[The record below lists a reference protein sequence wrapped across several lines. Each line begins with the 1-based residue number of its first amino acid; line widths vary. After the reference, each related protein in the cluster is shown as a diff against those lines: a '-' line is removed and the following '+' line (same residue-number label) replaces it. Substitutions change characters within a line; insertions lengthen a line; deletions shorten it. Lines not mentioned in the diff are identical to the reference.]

1 MARSFGKDVKN
12 TFVRG
17 VVSEFSG
24 LNFPEDAA
32 VDASNVIFNSTGI
45 VSRRLGID
53 YETNHQMLTTT
64 IAAGRSVIQEYI
76 WENVDGNGSL
86 SFLVLQLGTILYF
99 YLITDTGSLS
109 ANRRPFTVSL
119 TNYTKT
125 AGSGDFPCQF
135 TQGGGHLFVAHPK
148 CDPFRVKY
156 TATASGAGSLEVTL
170 IGIKIRDLQGVDD
183 GMNTS
188 FRPVK
193 NKKTDQMNASHRYN
207 LWNQGWYGTIKV
219 QDVDGRLQALEAWRS
234 KREDFPSNSDMW
246 WVYRNA
252 NNKFDH
258 NFIDR
263 STRGTEAPKG
273 HFILNAFKQDRNAL
287 VSLEKSLPITDST
300 SERPACIAFYSGRLF
315 YAGVAA
321 PQYHDKI
328 YYSQIII
335 DGKGYEK
342 CYQHQDP
349 TDEDTA
355 SLLPTDGG
363 VITLSDVG
371 KIIKLIP
378 IQGFLLIFATNGIW
392 SIAGGAGDFKAT
404 DYSIQKISDIQTTSA
419 SSFVTPKTGFPI
431 WWNADGIYTVEVA
444 TNELTSQ
451 KNLEVK
457 SLSDSTI
464 RSTFRDIPALAKK
477 YAKGAFNPLE
487 NIIQWVYWDESP
499 STLVDY
505 YHYNKVL
512 ILDLDTNAFY
522 FWEVPYSVDTP
533 YVTGVIATR
542 GSGVELEEVVIV
554 DDAGA
559 EIEDASEDPVTV
571 FAETIVPLSSS
582 FRYTTAKFISGST
595 WDVTFSQFRQSEF
608 LDWLTDTNENGVD
621 YESFFETG
629 YVIRGDAQRTFQ
641 NNVVFVYSSAVENS
655 SCYLQG
661 IWDYSIDD
669 ESGKETSAH
678 QVYIDRSFVGVQR
691 RKIRMRGR
699 GFALQ
704 LRFFSETGKDFN
716 IVGWSAFQSANN
728 IP

>member
-64 IAAGRSVIQEYI
+64 IAANRSVIQEYI

-86 SFLVLQLGTILYF
+86 SFLVLQIGNVLYF

-119 TNYTKT
+119 TTYAKAANI
-125 AGSGDFPCQF
+125 GDFPCQF
-135 TQGGGHLFVAHPK
+135 TQGGGHLFVSNPK
-148 CDPFRVKY
+148 CEPFRIKY
-156 TATASGAGSLEVTL
+156 TATSSGAGSLEATP
-170 IGIKIRDLQGVDD
+170 ISIMIRDLQGVED
-183 GMNTS
+183 GMAVS
-188 FRPVK
+188 FRPTK
-193 NKKTDQMNASHRYN
+193 NKKVDEMNAEHRYN

-252 NNKFDH
+252 SNKFDH
-258 NFIDR
+258 SFIDR

-273 HFILNAFKQDRNAL
+273 HFIFSAFKQDRNKL
-287 VSLEKSLPITDST
+287 VSLEKTLTITDTT
-300 SERPACIAFYSGRLF
+300 SERPACIAFYAGRLF
-315 YAGVAA
+315 YAGVAS
-321 PQYHDKI
+321 PRYHDKI
-328 YYSQIII
+328 YYSQVII
-335 DGKGYEK
+335 DGKNYEK

-349 TDEDTA
+349 TDENTA

-392 SIAGGAGDFKAT
+392 SLSGGDSDFKAT
-404 DYSIQKISDIQTTSA
+404 DYSVQKISDIQTTSA

-444 TNELTSQ
+444 SSELTSR
-451 KNLEVK
+451 KSLVVK
-457 SLSDSTI
+457 SLTDQTI
-464 RSTFRDIPALAKK
+464 RTKFRDIPALAKK

-487 NIIQWVYWDESP
+487 NSIQWVYWDESP
-499 STLVDY
+499 TNLVDY
-505 YHYNKVL
+505 YHYNKILV
-512 ILDLDTNAFY
+512 LDLDTNAFY
-522 FWEVPYSVDTP
+522 FWEVPYDAETP

-542 GSGVELEEVVIV
+542 GSGVELIETQ
-554 DDAGA
+554 
-559 EIEDASEDPVTV
+559 IEDEDDNLITDASTDPVTV
-571 FAETIVPLSSS
+571 YAETIVPLSSS
-582 FRYTTAKFISGST
+582 FRYTTAKNTSGIS
-595 WDVTFSQFRQSEF
+595 WNITFSQFRQSEF
-608 LDWLTDTNENGVD
+608 LDWLTDTNSNGID
-621 YESFFETG
+621 YDSFFITG

-641 NNVVFVYSSAVENS
+641 NNVVFVYSTAVENS

-678 QVYIDRSFVGVQR
+678 QVYIDRSFVGIQR
-691 RKIRMRGR
+691 RKVRMRGR

-704 LRFFSETGKDFN
+704 LKFFSETGKDFN

-728 IP
+728 MP

>member
-12 TFVRG
+12 TFVKG

-32 VDASNVIFNSTGI
+32 IDASNVIFNSTGI

-53 YETNHQMLTTT
+53 YETNYQMLTTT

-86 SFLVLQLGTILYF
+86 SFLVLQIGTILYF
-99 YLITDTGSLS
+99 YLITDAGSLS
-109 ANRRPFTVSL
+109 ANRRPFTVTL
-119 TNYTKT
+119 TNYTS
-125 AGSGDFPCQF
+125 ASNVGDQPCQF
-135 TQGGGHLFVAHPK
+135 TQGGGHLFVSHPR

-156 TATASGAGSLEVTL
+156 SATSSGAGSLEVTT
-170 IGIKIRDLQGVDD
+170 IGIQIRDLQGVED
-183 GMNTS
+183 GMAVD
-188 FRPVK
+188 FRPTK
-193 NKKTDQMNASHRYN
+193 NKKTDQMNAEHRYN

-219 QDVDGRLQALEAWRS
+219 QDVEGRLQAVEAWRS

-252 NNKFDH
+252 SNKFDH
-258 NFIDR
+258 SFIDR

-273 HFILNAFKQDRNAL
+273 HFIFSAFKQDRNKL
-287 VSLEKSLPITDST
+287 VALEKTLPITATT
-300 SERPACIAFYSGRLF
+300 SERPACIAFYAGRLF
-315 YAGVAA
+315 YAGVSS
-321 PQYHDKI
+321 PQFHDKI
-328 YYSQIII
+328 YYSQIIV
-335 DGKGYEK
+335 DGKNYNK

-349 TDEDTA
+349 TDENTA

-392 SIAGGAGDFKAT
+392 SISGGDSDFKAT
-404 DYSIQKISDIQTTSA
+404 DYSVQKISDIQTTSA
-419 SSFVTPKTGFPI
+419 SSFVIPKTGFPI
-431 WWNADGIYTVEVA
+431 WWNADGIYTVEVS
-444 TNELTSQ
+444 TSELVSRKSLQ
-451 KNLEVK
+451 VK
-457 SLSDSTI
+457 SLTDTTI
-464 RSTFRDIPALAKK
+464 RTKFRDIPALAKK

-487 NIIQWVYWDESP
+487 NSIQWVYWDTSP
-499 STLVDY
+499 TTLVNY
-505 YHYNKVL
+505 YHYNKILV
-512 ILDLDTNAFY
+512 LDLDTGAFY
-522 FWEVPYSVDTP
+522 FWEVPYDADTP

-542 GSGVELEEVVIV
+542 GSGVELEETTIV
-554 DDAGA
+554 DSSGVAILDN
-559 EIEDASEDPVTV
+559 STDPVTV
-571 FAETIVPLSSS
+571 FDEVIVPLSSS
-582 FRYTTAKFISGST
+582 YRYTTAKLQSGST
-595 WDVTFSQFRQSEF
+595 WSITFSQFRQSEF
-608 LDWLTDTNENGVD
+608 YDWLTDTSGSGID
-621 YESFFETG
+621 YDSFFDTG

-641 NNVVFVYSSAVENS
+641 NNVVFVYTTAIENS
-655 SCYLQG
+655 SCFLQG

-704 LRFFSETGKDFN
+704 LRFFSEPGKNFN

-728 IP
+728 AP

>member
-53 YETNHQMLTTT
+53 YETNYQMLSTTMNST
-64 IAAGRSVIQEYI
+64 KSVIQEYI

-86 SFLVLQLGTILYF
+86 SFLVLQVGNILYF
-99 YLITDTGSLS
+99 YLVTDSGSLS
-109 ANRRPFTVSL
+109 ANRRPFTVDLAPRS
-119 TNYTKT
+119 T
-125 AGSGDFPCQF
+125 AANTGNFPCQF
-135 TQGGGHLFVAHPK
+135 TQGGGHLFVAHPTT
-148 CDPFRVKY
+148 DPFRVKY
-156 TATASGAGSLEVTL
+156 TASTSGAGSIETTPILLT
-170 IGIKIRDLQGVDD
+170 IRDLQGVEDD
-183 GMNTS
+183 MKVN
-188 FRPVK
+188 FRPTK
-193 NKKTDQMNASHRYN
+193 NKKVDEMSAEHRYN
-207 LWNQGWYGTIKV
+207 LWNQGWYDPIKV

-234 KREDFPSNSDMW
+234 KREDFPSNSDIW
-246 WVYRNA
+246 WVYRNG

-258 NFIDR
+258 SFIDR
-263 STRGTEAPKG
+263 SMKGTEAPKG
-273 HFILNAFKQDRNAL
+273 HFKLFAFKQDRNKV
-287 VSLEKSLPITDST
+287 VSLEKTLPVISAG
-300 SERPACIAFYSGRLF
+300 SRRPTCIAFYAGRLF
-315 YAGVAA
+315 YAGTSH
-321 PQYHDKI
+321 PLYHDKI

-335 DGKGYEK
+335 DGKNYEK
-342 CYQHQDP
+342 CFQHNDP
-349 TDEDTA
+349 TDEDTVG
-355 SLLPTDGG
+355 LLPTDGG

-371 KIIKLIP
+371 NIIKIIP

-392 SIAGGAGDFKAT
+392 SIAGGASDFKAT

-499 STLVDY
+499 TTLVDY

-512 ILDLDTNAFY
+512 VLDLDTNAFY
-522 FWEVPYSVDTP
+522 FWEVPYNVDTP

-542 GSGVELEEVVIV
+542 GSGVELEEVVITDADGV
-554 DDAGA
+554 DV
-559 EIEDASEDPVTV
+559 EDASEDPVTV
-571 FAETIVPLSSS
+571 YTETIVPLSSS
-582 FRYTTAKFISGST
+582 FRYTTAKLTGGST

-621 YESFFETG
+621 YDSFFDTG

-641 NNVVFVYSSAVENS
+641 NNVVFVYSTAVENS

-678 QVYIDRSFVGVQR
+678 QVYVDRSFVGIQR